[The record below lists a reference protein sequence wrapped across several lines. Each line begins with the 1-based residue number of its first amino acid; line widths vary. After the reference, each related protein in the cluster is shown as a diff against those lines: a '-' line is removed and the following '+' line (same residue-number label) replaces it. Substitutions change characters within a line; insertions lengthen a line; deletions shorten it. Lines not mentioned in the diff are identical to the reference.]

1 MIKRMTIMLL
11 TIGIVLGSIYA
22 FKGFQSH
29 MIKKYMGSMSKHAQT
44 VSTTTAQYQVWKDNI
59 EAVGSL
65 RAMRGVDIS
74 TEVAGVVTGVYFE
87 SGDQVVDGTLL
98 VRLRAD
104 DEIAA
109 LASLKADAD
118 LATLTYNRDLSQL
131 QQRAIAQSVVD
142 VDKANL
148 EKTKATIAQQ
158 EAIIAK
164 KFIRAPFT
172 GRLGLRAI
180 DLGEYISPGTLIVTL
195 QALDPIYFDFYLP
208 QESLVKIKLGQR
220 VSVTTDLYPDEIFI
234 GKIWAINS
242 KVDAASRNVQ
252 VRAVLDNNEQELL
265 PGMYGN
271 VNIDIGT
278 DQKYITLPQTA
289 ITYNPYGNIVYIAK
303 PTEPD
308 AEGIMQYVAEQ
319 KFVTLGPTRGDQV
332 AIHTG
337 LQAGDLVVTAGQMKL
352 QNGVALIINNSVL
365 PSNDSNPKPSEY

>member
-1 MIKRMTIMLL
+1 
-11 TIGIVLGSIYA
+11 
-22 FKGFQSH
+22 
-29 MIKKYMGSMSKHAQT
+29 MGNLPQT
-44 VSTTTAQYQVWKDNI
+44 VSTTTAQYQIWKDKV

-65 RAMRGVDIS
+65 RAVRGVDIS
-74 TEVAGVVTGVYFE
+74 TEVAGVVTGVYFD
-87 SGDQVVDGTLL
+87 SGDQVVEGTLL
-98 VRLRAD
+98 VKLRAD

-118 LATLTYNRDLSQL
+118 LAALTYNRDLSQL

-148 EKTKATIAQQ
+148 EKAQATIAQQ

-180 DLGEYISPGTLIVTL
+180 DLGEYISPGALIVTL

-220 VSVTTDLYPDEIFI
+220 VSVTTDLYPDETFV

-242 KVDAASRNVQ
+242 KVDTASRNVQ

-271 VNIDIGT
+271 ISIDIGT
-278 DQKYITLPQTA
+278 DQKFITLPQTA

-308 AEGIMQYVAEQ
+308 AQGNMQYIAEQ

-332 AIHTG
+332 AVYTG
-337 LQAGDLVVTAGQMKL
+337 LQSGDIVVTAGQLKL
-352 QNGVALIINNSVL
+352 QNGVSLIINNSVL

>member
-11 TIGIVLGSIYA
+11 IIGLVLGLIYA

-29 MIKKYMGSMSKHAQT
+29 MIKKYMGSMSKNAQT
-44 VSTTTAQYQVWKDNI
+44 VSTITARYQVWKEKI

-109 LASLKADAD
+109 LESLKADAD
-118 LATLTYNRDLSQL
+118 LATLTYNRNFAQL

-148 EKTKATIAQQ
+148 EKAKATIAQQ

-220 VSVTTDLYPDEIFI
+220 VSVTTNLYPNETFV

-242 KVDAASRNVQ
+242 KVDTSSRNVQ

-271 VNIDIGT
+271 INIDIGT

-308 AEGIMQYVAEQ
+308 SEGNMQYIAEQ

-332 AIHTG
+332 AVYTG
-337 LQAGDLVVTAGQMKL
+337 LQPGDLVVTAGQMKL
-352 QNGVALIINNSVL
+352 QNGVPLAINNSVL
-365 PSNDSNPKPSEY
+365 PSNDSNPKPTEY